1 MKSTGM
7 ARKVDALGRV
17 VLPKEL
23 RSQLTIEP
31 GDLLDISVDED
42 RIVLEKVEQRCVFCG
57 STVELH
63 DFEKKLVCAACME
76 RLTRTAG

>member
-1 MKSTGM
+1 M

-31 GDLLDISVDED
+31 GDLVDISVDED

-57 STVELH
+57 STVELR
-63 DFEKKLVCAACME
+63 DFEKKLVCAGCVE
-76 RLTRTAG
+76 RLSGSGA

>member
-31 GDLLDISVDED
+31 GDLVEISVDED
-42 RIVLEKVEQRCVFCG
+42 RIVLEKVEARCVFCG
-57 STVELH
+57 ATAELRE
-63 DFEKKLVCAACME
+63 FEKKLVCATCVE
-76 RLTRTAG
+76 RLSGTAS